1 MKNTMKRIIS
11 LVLVCLTLV
20 STFAFAGC
28 GDPEMTCEI
37 CGQTKN
43 SKTYTVTDNGVEKKV
58 CSDCNKLFDIITPDA
73 E

>member
-1 MKNTMKRIIS
+1 MKRTIS
-11 LVLVCLTLV
+11 IVLAVLLLI

-37 CGQTKN
+37 CSQTKN
-43 SKTYTVTDNGVEKKV
+43 SKTYTITDNGAEKKV